1 MKKVIR
7 LTALF
12 CVSAFLFGFAG
23 CSSDSGDGGNSTSGG
38 GSTSTSN
45 SDGTTTLK
53 IEEKYGGGYGF
64 VSTTGSINTTEAKWI
79 GYSGGFIE
87 NLTSGTSVIYAVKAD
102 SDISDAKIAIH
113 YANWQ
118 NTNVRGAY
126 VYVNGTLKNENN
138 PISMTY
144 TNKGTQGQ
152 SVSDRWIDTGYLTD
166 ISLKAGTN
174 KIEIKGAPADTYE
187 TFIPTAKDT
196 ENNLTSLAV
205 NNDGQLSNID
215 YLIVNGKGISFGDS
229 SDVKSSYKFYV
240 SSENETAGSITSSC
254 ENGSVEE
261 SSSVTLKATA
271 NSGWKFECWTDGDTN
286 AERVISVSKN
296 TYLMAHFVPENY
308 VVPSGLVGYAAVT
321 SDSADSYTITGG
333 AGASDSNIVTVSSYA
348 ELTETY
354 KELISGDEPAVITI
368 KGTISTAEQTNP
380 LLSVKITVGSN
391 KTIYGDQ
398 TEQGRLKNIEL
409 SVEGENVII
418 RNMMLGEVI
427 SWDGYTKSGADDALS
442 LNGATHVWIDHCEFQ
457 SHLTPQDLD
466 GNEITSSS
474 SYYSS
479 DEDWKK
485 DFYDGLLDIKNGS
498 TWITVSNC
506 YFHDH
511 WKAVLCASGDNG
523 PDTNATTGA
532 TDEDMRV
539 TFAGNYF
546 KNVNARMPLFRY
558 GKGHIYNTYFD
569 AGTQSDSASCINV
582 RAGSELYIEGNT
594 FENFTKT
601 KGSSVVNG
609 SYLVGFYFADTSKEY
624 GNVSG
629 KWTALNNSSSI
640 ESYGSSSYK
649 PPYSYT
655 APSTAVSE
663 PIVGT
668 DVGVGCAITLE

>member
-1 MKKVIR
+1 MKKLTR
-7 LTALF
+7 LAAILASTAILF
-12 CVSAFLFGFAG
+12 SAIS
-23 CSSDSGDGGNSTSGG
+23 CKTDDSGG
-38 GSTSTSN
+38 GGEESGSSIETNT
-45 SDGTTTLK
+45 DGTTTLK
-53 IEEKYGGGYGF
+53 IEENGYGF

-79 GYSGGFIE
+79 GYSGGFVE
-87 NLTSGTSVIYAVKAD
+87 NLINGTSVIYAVKAD

-126 VYVNGTLKNENN
+126 VYVNGTLVNENN
-138 PISMTY
+138 PVSMTY

-152 SVSDRWIDTGYLTD
+152 TVSDRWIDTGFLTG

-174 KIEIKGAPADTYE
+174 KIEIKGAPADTYT

-196 ENNLTSLAV
+196 ANGLTSLAV

-229 SDVKSSYKFYV
+229 SYVKSSYKFYV
-240 SSENETAGSITSSC
+240 SSENETAGSVTSSAA
-254 ENGSVEE
+254 NGSVEE
-261 SSSVTLKATA
+261 GIEISLKAAA
-271 NSGWKFECWTDGDTN
+271 NSGWQFECWTDGNTS
-286 AERVISVSKN
+286 AERKITLSKA
-296 TYLMAHFVPENY
+296 TYLMAHFIPENY
-308 VVPSGLVGYAAVT
+308 NAPASLIGYASVT
-321 SDSADSYTITGG
+321 TDNGDSYTITGG
-333 AGASDSNIVTVSSYA
+333 AGASSENIVTVSSYD
-348 ELTETY
+348 ELIAK
-354 KELISGDEPAVITI
+354 KELLASDTPAIFTI
-368 KGTISTAEQTNP
+368 KGKISTAGQSNP
-380 LLSVKITVGSN
+380 LLSVKLTVGSN
-391 KTIYGDQ
+391 TTIYGDT
-398 TEQGRLKNIEL
+398 TEQGRLQNIEL
-409 SVEGENVII
+409 CVEGENVII

-427 SWDGYTKSGADDALS
+427 SWDGYTRSGADDALS

-474 SYYSS
+474 TYYSS

-532 TDEDMRV
+532 TDDDMRV

-546 KNVNARMPLFRY
+546 KNINARMPLFRY
-558 GKGHIYNTYFD
+558 GKGHILNTCFD

-582 RAGSELYIEGNT
+582 RAGSELYIEGNS
-594 FENFTKT
+594 FANFSKT
-601 KGSSVVNG
+601 TGDSVKNG
-609 SYLVGFYFADTSKEY
+609 SYLIGFYFADTSKEY
-624 GNVSG
+624 GNVPG
-629 KWTALNNSSSI
+629 KWKAVNNSSDNG
-640 ESYGSSSYK
+640 GSSSYK

-655 APSTAVSE
+655 VPSSAVAE
-663 PIVGT
+663 PTPGVN
-668 DVGVGCAITLE
+668 VGVNVLTASDLQ

>member
-1 MKKVIR
+1 MKKLTR
-7 LTALF
+7 LAAILASTAILF
-12 CVSAFLFGFAG
+12 SAIS
-23 CSSDSGDGGNSTSGG
+23 CKTDDSGG
-38 GSTSTSN
+38 GGEESGSSIEKN
-45 SDGTTTLK
+45 ADGTTTLK
-53 IEEKYGGGYGF
+53 IEENGKGF

-79 GYSGGFIE
+79 GYSGGFVE
-87 NLTSGTSVIYAVKAD
+87 NLTIGTSVIYAVKVD

-126 VYVNGTLKNENN
+126 VYVNGTLVNENN

-144 TNKGTQGQ
+144 TQGQ
-152 SVSDRWIDTGYLTD
+152 TVSDRWIDTGFLTG

-174 KIEIKGAPADTYE
+174 KIELKGAPEGSYE
-187 TFIPTAKDT
+187 NFIPTAKDT
-196 ENNLTSLAV
+196 ANNLPLLAV

-215 YLIVNGKGISFGDS
+215 YLIVNGKGISFGNS

-240 SSENETAGSITSSC
+240 SSENETAGSVTSSAA
-254 ENGSVEE
+254 NGSVEE
-261 SSSVTLKATA
+261 DTSVTLNALA
-271 NSGWKFECWTDGDTN
+271 NSGWKFECWTDGNTS
-286 AERVISVSKN
+286 AERVINVSKN

-308 VVPSGLVGYAAVT
+308 VVPSGLVGYASVT
-321 SDSADSYTITGG
+321 TDNGDSYTITGG
-333 AGASDSNIVTVSSYA
+333 AGASSENIVTVSSYD
-348 ELTETY
+348 ELIAK
-354 KELISGDEPAVITI
+354 KELLASDTPAIFTI
-368 KGTISTAEQTNP
+368 KGKISTAGQSNP
-380 LLSVKITVGSN
+380 LLSVKLTVGSN
-391 KTIYGDQ
+391 TTIYGDI
-398 TEQGRLKNIEL
+398 TEQGRLQNIEL
-409 SVEGENVII
+409 CVEGENVII

-427 SWDGYTKSGADDALS
+427 SWDGYARSGADDALS

-466 GNEITSSS
+466 GNEIKSGNN
-474 SYYSS
+474 YYSS

-511 WKAVLCASGDNG
+511 WKAVLCASGDEK
-523 PDTNATTGA
+523 PDTNTTTGA

-558 GKGHIYNTYFD
+558 GKGHILNTYFD

-582 RAGSELYIEGNT
+582 RAGSELYIEGNN
-594 FENFTKT
+594 FANFTKT
-601 KGSSVVNG
+601 TGDSVKNG
-609 SYLVGFYFADTSKEY
+609 SYLIGFYFADAAKTY

-629 KWTALNNSSSI
+629 KWKAVNNSS
-640 ESYGSSSYK
+640 ENGGSSSYK
-649 PPYSYT
+649 PPYEYT
-655 APSTAVSE
+655 APGSAVSE
-663 PIVGT
+663 PTPGVN
-668 DVGVGCAITLE
+668 VGVNVLTASDLQ